1 MTMLAELKSVFVLIY
16 FNLTSQCHIKQQQQ
30 QAAVLKREA
39 LKSHCMLPALHQTT
53 DTVNI

>member
-30 QAAVLKREA
+30 AAVLKREA
-39 LKSHCMLPALHQTT
+39 LKSHSMLPALHQTT
-53 DTVNI
+53 DTVL